1 MGAKL
6 VSLALTRWAPHVPD
20 RAFRV
25 LVRMAV
31 TALDEASN
39 GTQPNLYFGGRD
51 LLVSVL
57 RAERGGKRDTQLRQ
71 LRKALNELVA
81 LGCIR
86 RTNKAYAGVNQVY
99 ELTLWAAINV
109 DAQPVDNSSEATE
122 EGDSHAPP
130 VEDPDAPPVG
140 VPGGPERGTPTH
152 PPRNHEEPRE
162 ELREEQG
169 VDETAQLTTARD
181 PTKSQTPNPEAP
193 IAEPP
198 KCPEPGCARGFVLRG
213 EQITYCPRCRPNVIQ
228 LPERTAA

>member
-39 GTQPNLYFGGRD
+39 GQQAGLYFGGRD
-51 LLVSVL
+51 LLLSCLKAERNGTRDSQL
-57 RAERGGKRDTQLRQ
+57 RALRRAVND
-71 LRKALNELVA
+71 LID

-99 ELTLWAAINV
+99 ELTLWAAIKV
-109 DAQPVDNSSEATE
+109 DAQPVDNSVGEPVKGDTSDPPLGDTDDPPQ
-122 EGDSHAPP
+122 EGPWC
-130 VEDPDAPPVG
+130 
-140 VPGGPERGTPTH
+140 PERGTPTT
-152 PPRNHEEPRE
+152 PPRNHEEPIE

-169 VDETAQLTTARD
+169 VDERPELTTARD
-181 PTKSQTPNPEAP
+181 PTPTQTPNESPR
-193 IAEPP
+193 
-198 KCPEPGCARGFVLRG
+198 CPEPGCARGFVLRG

-228 LPERTAA
+228 LPERKSA